1 MSKPQNISS
10 YEELEERK
18 RELELEVEVSQR
30 ELAHSLGT
38 SRVNLNDF
46 IMKKIALPIGGAVAA
61 VWLIG
66 KMRGSKP
73 QHTHEYHETTI
84 IKEVPGKKKKKKD
97 KDKDWRD
104 EAVNHYPVP
113 PPRPRKEKEKDEPRF
128 TAQRPRTAF
137 AATPGQPTTPAPRP
151 ATTTSPSAGPL
162 TKMNKD
168 GEAELRSEPKKGE
181 ALAPKQKKH
190 LINMATIASLAKI
203 AVPAVKMIVKAV
215 NDHKTKV
222 NSGSED
228 SSLGQSLVDT
238 VTGGADDSG
247 AAAAQ
252 GQPTSAVGHG

>member
-46 IMKKIALPIGGAVAA
+46 IMKKVALPIGGAVAA

-66 KMRGSKP
+66 KMRGNKP
-73 QHTHEYHETTI
+73 RHTHEYHETTI
-84 IKEVPGKKKKKKD
+84 IKEVPGKKKKKKS
-97 KDKDWRD
+97 KDWRD

-113 PPRPRKEKEKDEPRF
+113 PPRPRKEKKEDSPRF
-128 TAQRPRTAF
+128 VTQRPGTAF
-137 AATPGQPTTPAPRP
+137 STTATQPAG
-151 ATTTSPSAGPL
+151 ATASAQPQSAGPL
-162 TKMNKD
+162 TKVNRDSK
-168 GEAELRSEPKKGE
+168 AELRSEPKKGE

-190 LINMATIASLAKI
+190 LINMATIASVAKI

-215 NDHKTKV
+215 NDHKAKV
-222 NSGSED
+222 NDGSTD
-228 SSLGQSLVDT
+228 SSFAQSMVDK
-238 VTGGADDSG
+238 VTGSSDTTGAP
-247 AAAAQ
+247 AAQ
-252 GQPTSAVGHG
+252 GQPTTAVGHS

>member
-73 QHTHEYHETTI
+73 RHTHEYHEKTI
-84 IKEVPGKKKKKKD
+84 IKEVPSKKKKKKQ
-97 KDKDWRD
+97 KDWRD

-113 PPRPRKEKEKDEPRF
+113 PPRPRDDEDDSEPRF
-128 TAQRPRTAF
+128 IAQRPKTTF
-137 AATPGQPTTPAPRP
+137 AASANRPAP
-151 ATTTSPSAGPL
+151 AVSTKAQSGPL
-162 TKMNKD
+162 TEVNKD
-168 GEAELRSEPKKGE
+168 GEAQLRSEPKEGE

-190 LINMATIASLAKI
+190 LINMATIASVAKI
-203 AVPAVKMIVKAV
+203 AVPAIKMIVKAV
-215 NDHKTKV
+215 NDHKAKV
-222 NSGSED
+222 SSGDTD
-228 SSLGQSLVDT
+228 SSFAQSMVDK
-238 VTGGADDSG
+238 VTGGGDETG

-252 GQPTSAVGHG
+252 GQPSVAVGHS